1 MSIVDESG
9 ITPEPGD
16 HPIPLPEIRAL
27 DWLDIWHHHHT
38 KYPDLA
44 AEQDTAAFAAALD
57 YYSDSCDVP
66 GAYLRALRTGTPD
79 TRYRITIDGRDV
91 YIVLA
96 HPPGPVDPP
105 RESESWAELCHAI
118 ATATGCDGIH
128 PALPREL
135 ALAIWTDDNGHEIT
149 ACRPGAPIGAIRR
162 ARSRI
167 RRRLAALSPFPLLGV
182 LTQPL
187 TGGATAV
194 GIALAPVM
202 PPMHA
207 PQPPAPVTRDLGG
220 EIARPELPHLP
231 GLYPAATPAPALSPV
246 VPAPPDEPAAS
257 DTSPRPATPPDSPQD
272 TAPATP
278 TATPGSTTVSPTPE
292 PAAPSPTPSAT
303 VTVHPTDTPTLLDT
317 PEDPPASSPT
327 VQVQTPAAVT
337 RGPRGHAHG
346 HRPDKHPHK
355 PHPSRD
361 RR

>member
-79 TRYRITIDGRDV
+79 TCYRITIDGRDV

-149 ACRPGAPIGAIRR
+149 ACRPGAPVGAIRR

-167 RRRLAALSPFPLLGV
+167 RRRLTALSPLPLAGV
-182 LTQPL
+182 LAQPL
-187 TGGATAV
+187 TGSATLV
-194 GIALAPVM
+194 GIALAPVI
-202 PPMHA
+202 PPIHTT
-207 PQPPAPVTRDLGG
+207 PPPAPVVREYAG
-220 EIARPELPHLP
+220 EIDRPELPHIP
-231 GLYPAATPAPALSPV
+231 GLRLTAATPTPLAPLTPERPDDAA
-246 VPAPPDEPAAS
+246 AP
-257 DTSPRPATPPDSPQD
+257 DTSPRPTITPAAPT
-272 TAPATP
+272 TAPTTPAASPTPGVSTRPTPTSSPAPETTSADPTPAPTQPDQPPTDDTTP
-278 TATPGSTTVSPTPE
+278 TAQ
-292 PAAPSPTPSAT
+292 PSP
-303 VTVHPTDTPTLLDT
+303 
-317 PEDPPASSPT
+317 SSSHT
-327 VQVQTPAAVT
+327 
-337 RGPRGHAHG
+337 PRGHAYG
-346 HRPDKHPHK
+346 HDRHRHK
-355 PHPSRD
+355 PHPSH
-361 RR
+361 RRR